1 MYVIDYAFLCLVM
14 YKHAIMFLFLNS
26 MIRCKEIHPT
36 SKLSPEELDAIAEI
50 EDSMKD
56 RADVF
61 SEMEA
66 FLPKKN
72 GFDSLMSFSVYL
84 QL

>member
-1 MYVIDYAFLCLVM
+1 M
-14 YKHAIMFLFLNS
+14 
-26 MIRCKEIHPT
+26 
-36 SKLSPEELDAIAEI
+36 DAIAEI

-56 RADVF
+56 RADAF

-72 GFDSLMSFSVYL
+72 GFDSHLIHRVCFVFK
-84 QL
+84 